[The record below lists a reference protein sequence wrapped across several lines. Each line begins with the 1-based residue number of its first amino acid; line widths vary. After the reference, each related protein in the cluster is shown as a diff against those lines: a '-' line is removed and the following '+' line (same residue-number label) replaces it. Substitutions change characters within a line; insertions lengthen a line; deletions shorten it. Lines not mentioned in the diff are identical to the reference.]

1 MNFMKTA
8 IAAVVV
14 SLIGSIAFAQTAKM
28 SAQDFATMAA
38 SSDMLE
44 IRSSELALQKS
55 QTAAVKEFAQMM
67 INDHTAA
74 SKNLMAAAQQDGVT
88 VPADMLPKHASQ
100 VEALGSAA
108 GDAFDA
114 SYIDAQVTAHQEALA
129 LMTSYAESG
138 DAAAMKAHA
147 QKTAPIIQ
155 MHYEHAQQLDKSK

>member
-1 MNFMKTA
+1 
-8 IAAVVV
+8 
-14 SLIGSIAFAQTAKM
+14 M

-67 INDHTAA
+67 INDHTTA

-100 VEALGSAA
+100 VEALGSTAA
-108 GDAFDA
+108 DAFDA
-114 SYIDAQVTAHQEALA
+114 SYIDAQVAAHQEALA

-138 DAAAMKAHA
+138 DAAALKAHA

-155 MHYEHAQQLDKSK
+155 MHYEHAQQLEKSK

>member
-1 MNFMKTA
+1 MSFMKTA
-8 IAAVVV
+8 VAAITV
-14 SLIGSIAFAQTAKM
+14 SLVGSIAFAQTAKM

-55 QTAAVKEFAQMM
+55 QTAAVKDFAQMM
-67 INDHTAA
+67 INDHTTA

-100 VEALGSAA
+100 VEAPGSAA
-108 GDAFDA
+108 GEGFDA
-114 SYIDAQVTAHQEALA
+114 AYIGAQVTAHQQALA

-138 DAAAMKAHA
+138 DAAALKAHA

-155 MHYEHAQQLDKSK
+155 MHYEHAQQLDK